1 MTEKLGKLLNFTS
14 TQHNRRKNLIENLIR
29 LQNTK
34 GEIKYR
40 IIQLDLNRKTSKS
53 PEKMERQEKQE
64 TMDSSP
70 SITEEKPD
78 MNINQ
83 NEMDMSIIDAISEE
97 RSKTIPFDNV
107 DNVQMNCNSVDIM
120 TDARHACR
128 KNSFNS
134 DITALGQITHKV
146 LSYQHVTKRLE
157 RCSQKHELYG
167 TKKLYED
174 LESKTVNV
182 RCHSH
187 DRNSSISSFIEKD
200 KPNVI
205 DCFDTLHAGKEENNV
220 EDDSI
225 LQESDD
231 SENEESDNDI

>member
-1 MTEKLGKLLNFTS
+1 MCSGILQIQYERFSDFSGLGISGKRFRNKIAETY
-14 TQHNRRKNLIENLIR
+14 
-29 LQNTK
+29 
-34 GEIKYR
+34 GESVKYFR
-40 IIQLDLNRKTSKS
+40 
-53 PEKMERQEKQE
+53 
-64 TMDSSP
+64 
-70 SITEEKPD
+70 
-78 MNINQ
+78 
-83 NEMDMSIIDAISEE
+83 DMSIIDAISEE
-97 RSKTIPFDNV
+97 KSKTIPFDNV
-107 DNVQMNCNSVDIM
+107 DNVQMNCNYVDIM

-157 RCSQKHELYG
+157 RNSQKHELYG

-205 DCFDTLHAGKEENNV
+205 DCLDTWHAGKEVRKAITKVAKGAKKNME
-220 EDDSI
+220 
-225 LQESDD
+225 
-231 SENEESDNDI
+231 